1 MGNLT
6 LNGAT
11 SGQITLTPT
20 AVAGTNTITLPAAT
34 GTVLTTAGGQNVN
47 TSIGLNGATS
57 GTITLQ
63 ATTVAGT
70 NTITLPANSGTAITT
85 RSAGTVLQVVTAN
98 KTDTFSTSS
107 TSFTDITGLSVSIT
121 PSSATN
127 KILIMASVNG
137 TGASGVVQ
145 AMIQLVRN
153 STAIDIGDA
162 ASTRI
167 QTTNLY
173 TAAADG
179 VVMATPIYLDSPA
192 TTASTTYKVQMRV
205 NSSTGYV
212 NRTTTDSDTT
222 VYSRTASTITVMEIA
237 A

>member
-1 MGNLT
+1 MT
-6 LNGAT
+6 T
-11 SGQITLTPT
+11 I
-20 AVAGTNTITLPAAT
+20 VDGTNGVSFPV
-34 GTVLTTAGGQNVN
+34 GAGGTSATQNA
-47 TSIGLNGATS
+47 SS
-57 GTITLQ
+57 K
-63 ATTVAGT
+63 
-70 NTITLPANSGTAITT
+70 
-85 RSAGTVLQVVTAN
+85 VLQVVTVN

-121 PSSATN
+121 PTSTTS
-127 KILIMASVNG
+127 KILVMASING
-137 TGASGVVQ
+137 TGSSAVVQ
-145 AMIQLVRN
+145 SMIQLVRN

-167 QTTNLY
+167 QATTNLY
-173 TAAADG
+173 NVAPDG
-179 VVMATPIYLDSPA
+179 LAMATPIYLDSP
-192 TTASTTYKVQMRV
+192 STTSSVTYKLQMRV

>member
-1 MGNLT
+1 MT
-6 LNGAT
+6 V
-11 SGQITLTPT
+11 I
-20 AVAGTNTITLPAAT
+20 VDGTNGVSFPV
-34 GTVLTTAGGQNVN
+34 GAGG
-47 TSIGLNGATS
+47 TSAT
-57 GTITLQ
+57 Q
-63 ATTVAGT
+63 
-70 NTITLPANSGTAITT
+70 
-85 RSAGTVLQVVTAN
+85 SASSKVLQVVTVN

-121 PSSATN
+121 PTSTTS
-127 KILIMASVNG
+127 KILVMASING
-137 TGASGVVQ
+137 TGSSTVVQ
-145 AMIQLVRN
+145 SMIQLVRN

-167 QTTNLY
+167 QATTNLY

-179 VVMATPIYLDSPA
+179 VAMATPIYLDSP
-192 TTASTTYKVQMRV
+192 STTSSVTYKLQMRV